1 MRKSSSKMGG
11 DKPTWTDR
19 HVYGSPF
26 SRHPPSYKARTIKV
40 ENPEERNFTLER
52 RKVVCGKNRYC
63 LCKELIIAFFAYR
76 IIHTLQVKAN
86 NIQWGRA
93 SCLDG
98 VNNSLSEVPFIEW
111 TKEKIPQ
118 SPLPKRLHKVQCTGN
133 HFPFSAAEPS
143 SSSYSIFGQFL
154 FVSLLY
160 GKLFVPKNL
169 HSSKFGFFSHF
180 KQRNF
185 DLPVIPKAPIFLL
198 FGVRRNWRNSFKS
211 FYESRRP
218 RSLSLTPI

>member
-86 NIQWGRA
+86 NIQ
-93 SCLDG
+93 
-98 VNNSLSEVPFIEW
+98 
-111 TKEKIPQ
+111 
-118 SPLPKRLHKVQCTGN
+118 
-133 HFPFSAAEPS
+133 
-143 SSSYSIFGQFL
+143 
-154 FVSLLY
+154 
-160 GKLFVPKNL
+160 
-169 HSSKFGFFSHF
+169 
-180 KQRNF
+180 
-185 DLPVIPKAPIFLL
+185 
-198 FGVRRNWRNSFKS
+198 
-211 FYESRRP
+211 
-218 RSLSLTPI
+218 